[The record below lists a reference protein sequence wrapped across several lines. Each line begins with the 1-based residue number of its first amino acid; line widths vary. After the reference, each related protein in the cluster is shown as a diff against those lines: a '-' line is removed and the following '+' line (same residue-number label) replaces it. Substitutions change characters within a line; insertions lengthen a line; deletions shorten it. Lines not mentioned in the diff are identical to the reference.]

1 MELGLCPRCAT
12 PYTSSDVAGFGIL
25 RGRSARR
32 GGPRVEYACQ
42 GCGHRIHLIPHGS
55 GRYAPPGQPPP
66 AAVPRAE
73 RAPPWMR
80 GASPGGDGGP
90 EAPPRRADPR
100 EAPRPPRDPEPPPPP
115 PEPEPEPLRVPPPP
129 DPDAPVGV
137 AEARELLGVETGA
150 DRAAIE
156 RAFRE
161 RSLACHPDKVAHL
174 DEDFQAL
181 AEAKFRRLQKAL
193 ARLLGED

>member
-12 PYTSSDVAGFGIL
+12 PYSSSDVTGLGIL

-42 GCGHRIHLIPHGS
+42 ACGHRIQLIPHGE

-66 AAVPRAE
+66 AKVPRSE
-73 RAPPWMR
+73 RIPPWMR
-80 GASPGGDGGP
+80 DRRGRAAPRD
-90 EAPPRRADPR
+90 EAPPRAEP
-100 EAPRPPRDPEPPPPP
+100 AAEPPPHRAPADGPP
-115 PEPEPEPLRVPPPP
+115 PEPEPQRVPEPELE
-129 DPDAPVGV
+129 APLGPV
-137 AEARELLGVETGA
+137 EALALLGVAPGA
-150 DRAAIE
+150 DRAEIE

-161 RSLACHPDKVAHL
+161 RSLTCHPDKVAHL

-181 AEAKFRRLQKAL
+181 AEAKFRRLQRAL
-193 ARLLGED
+193 DLLLGEE